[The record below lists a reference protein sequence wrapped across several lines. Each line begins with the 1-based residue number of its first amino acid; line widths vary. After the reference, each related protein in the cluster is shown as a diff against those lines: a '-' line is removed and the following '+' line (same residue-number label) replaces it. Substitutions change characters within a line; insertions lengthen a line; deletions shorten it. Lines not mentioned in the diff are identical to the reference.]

1 MCLISF
7 LSHFVSL
14 IDADAANNAALF
26 TLKGGFSIFKDL
38 MISFEEYP
46 QPTRIAAKPYIFEKV
61 LVIKTFL

>member
-26 TLKGGFSIFKDL
+26 TLKGGFNIFKDL
-38 MISFEEYP
+38 MIYKLLYFDLLHLYHVLLVFEL
-46 QPTRIAAKPYIFEKV
+46 
-61 LVIKTFL
+61 LVSLQIN